1 MFMKLKAL
9 ILDDEIENLEHLS
22 YWLEKYCA
30 PLIEVVA
37 VSQTVEAA
45 QKSVNELQ
53 PDVLFLDVELANG
66 VTSFNL
72 LEKIPDWEGKIIFIT
87 AHKDYAIDAI
97 RAKAFDYL
105 LKPLSIKELTSAVD
119 DIVKSFEG
127 FDKSREDKVLSGQ
140 VSMDDFIAISHLNEI
155 QVIRKSDVMYLTS
168 SGNYTEIFLKDGS
181 STLSSK
187 IIKVYEAILYDRNF
201 IRIHN
206 SHIINLDYLVKI
218 EKDNGLICKM
228 KNNSAIPVSRR
239 KKDALLELLNTI

>member
-1 MFMKLKAL
+1 MKLKAL
-9 ILDDEIENLEHLS
+9 ILDDEAENLEHLS

-37 VSQTVEAA
+37 VSQTIEAA
-45 QKSVNELQ
+45 HKSVIELK

-87 AHKDYAIDAI
+87 AHKDYAIEAI
-97 RAKAFDYL
+97 KAKAFDYL
-105 LKPLSIKELTSAVD
+105 LKPLSIKELTGAVD
-119 DIVKSFEG
+119 DIAKSFEG
-127 FDKSREDKVLSGQ
+127 LHKSREDKGQ
-140 VSMDDFIAISHLNEI
+140 SDQVGMDDFIAISHLSEI
-155 QVIRKSDVMYLTS
+155 QIIRKSDVMYLTS
-168 SGNYTEIFLKDGS
+168 SGNYTEIYLQDGS

-187 IIKVYEAILYDRNF
+187 IIKVYEAILCDRNF

-218 EKDNGLICKM
+218 EKENGLTCIM
-228 KNNSAIPVSRR
+228 KNGTAIPVSRR
-239 KKDALLELLNTI
+239 KKDVLLSLLNTI